1 MATGLKPD
9 MEYDEVVFT
18 KDDTDWLLARNDYFE
33 RLGGKGTKVKTISDS
48 VYGISFLLERDGKK
62 VLIANNEQV
71 YTSYKGKRYW
81 RIQE

>member
-1 MATGLKPD
+1 MATALKPD

-18 KDDTDWLLARNDYFE
+18 KDDKDWLLARNDYFE

-62 VLIANNEQV
+62 VLITNNEQV

-81 RIQE
+81 RAQE